1 MGGKSISTQIRNL
14 IVRDIKRGLSQ
25 RNIAKRYEVS
35 RGAVE
40 QISKKFQSTGSVA
53 DRSGRGRNRATS
65 KREDTKIIREVKKNS
80 KITVREIRENIDLN
94 VSDRTIRRRLREANL
109 YSRFAHKGPFI
120 SATNKKKRLQFA
132 QRYANMSLDF
142 WKKVLW
148 TDESKFELFG
158 QKKRVRVWR
167 KHGEELQERHIQK
180 TVKHGGGNI
189 MVWGCFSWAGVG
201 NLVKIDGIMTA
212 DVYIDIIN
220 ENLEESLLKL
230 GIEDNYI
237 FQQDNDPKH
246 TAKKSKAFF
255 HSCRI
260 KQLEWP
266 PQSPDLNPIENLWAI
281 LDNRINKSGITNKNS
296 YFEAVQLAWE
306 NLDPQHLKNL
316 IESIPR
322 RLQKVIEAKGG
333 HINY

>member
-1 MGGKSISTQIRNL
+1 MGGRSISTQVRNL
-14 IVRDIKRGLSQ
+14 IMRDIQIGLSQ
-25 RNIAKRYEVS
+25 RNIAKNYEVS

-40 QISKKFQSTGSVA
+40 QIRKKFQSTGSVA
-53 DRSGRGRNRATS
+53 DRIGRGRKRVTS
-65 KREDTKIIREVKKNS
+65 KRKDMKIIREVKKNP
-80 KITVREIRENIDLN
+80 KITVREIQENIHLT
-94 VSDRTIRRRLREANL
+94 VSDLIVRRRFNEANL
-109 YSRFAHKGPFI
+109 HSRFARKRPFI
-120 SATNKKKRLQFA
+120 SVNNKKKRLQFV
-132 QRYANMSLDF
+132 RKYANMSLDF
-142 WKKVLW
+142 WKNILW

-158 QKKRVRVWR
+158 QKKRIRVWR
-167 KHGEELQERHIQK
+167 KHGEELQDRHIQK

-189 MVWGCFSWAGVG
+189 LVWGCFSWAGVG
-201 NLVKIDGIMTA
+201 NLVKINGIMTA

-230 GIEDNYI
+230 GLEDNFI

-246 TAKKSKAFF
+246 TAKKSQAFF
-255 HSCRI
+255 RSCRI

-281 LDNRINKSGITNKNS
+281 LDNRINKSGVTNKNS
-296 YFEAVQLAWE
+296 YFEALQLAWE

-322 RLQKVIEAKGG
+322 RLQKVIEAKGN